1 MAKHMQQKL
10 LIYQI
15 IVAQYIPLRPEILK
29 RSNLNN
35 IHDTRIIQSIEQS
48 MKLNRIWIVSTI
60 AEYYLDKAR

>member
-1 MAKHMQQKL
+1 MQQKL

-35 IHDTRIIQSIEQS
+35 IHDTRIIQSIEQL
-48 MKLNRIWIVSTI
+48 MKLNRI
-60 AEYYLDKAR
+60 